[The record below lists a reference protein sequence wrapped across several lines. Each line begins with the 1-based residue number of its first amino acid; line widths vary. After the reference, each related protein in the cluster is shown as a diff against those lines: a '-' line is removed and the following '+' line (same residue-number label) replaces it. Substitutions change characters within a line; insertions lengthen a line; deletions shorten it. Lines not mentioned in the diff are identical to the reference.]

1 MKIELQEKDRLID
14 ELRKNVKLSRHR
26 ESDNEIQ
33 SYIDECMRLR
43 SLLEQT
49 IIHNDALS
57 NQQNNLAMVE
67 EGVVEDQ
74 ARL

>member
-33 SYIDECMRLR
+33 AYIDECMRLR
-43 SLLEQT
+43 SLLE
-49 IIHNDALS
+49 
-57 NQQNNLAMVE
+57 
-67 EGVVEDQ
+67 
-74 ARL
+74 

>member
-1 MKIELQEKDRLID
+1 MVQQLKKQNRNMKIELQEKDRLID

-57 NQQNNLAMVE
+57 N
-67 EGVVEDQ
+67 
-74 ARL
+74 

>member
-1 MKIELQEKDRLID
+1 LVQQLKKQNRNMKIELQEKDRLID

-57 NQQNNLAMVE
+57 N
-67 EGVVEDQ
+67 
-74 ARL
+74 

>member
-67 EGVVEDQ
+67 EGVVED
-74 ARL
+74 

>member
-1 MKIELQEKDRLID
+1 VQQLKKQNRNMKIELQEKDRLID

-57 NQQNNLAMVE
+57 N
-67 EGVVEDQ
+67 
-74 ARL
+74 